1 MVYPM
6 LSNTDQLA
14 IVNCMEISLKA
25 ETLFHVG
32 ALPITN
38 SVLTTW
44 VVMLLLVMVGLAARR
59 VRLVPR
65 GIQNVVEMMVVSLYD
80 MIKPI
85 INNDKVTRRIFPLL
99 GILFVFILVSN
110 VAGLLPGVGS
120 IGLREIHDGHEILV
134 PLFRAPTSDL
144 NTTFA
149 LSVISVVVTTVL
161 GVAIIGP
168 VSYTKKFIRLTSP
181 IDFFIGIFEMISEL
195 SRLLSYS
202 FRLFGNIFA
211 GEVMISVITFLIPWV
226 IPAPLYA
233 FELFVAFIQAFV
245 FVVLTALFT
254 GLAIVDHDAH
264 HDEHQMAAQL
274 NTSTN

>member
-1 MVYPM
+1 M
-6 LSNTDQLA
+6 LSNTDWLA

-32 ALPITN
+32 SLPVTN

-44 VVMLLLVMVGLAARR
+44 VVMILLVLIGLLARR
-59 VRLVPR
+59 VRLIPR
-65 GIQNVVEMMVVSLYD
+65 GVQNVVEMVVVSLYD
-80 MIKPI
+80 LIKPI

-99 GILFVFILVSN
+99 GVLFVFILISN
-110 VAGLLPGVGS
+110 WAGLLPGVGS
-120 IGLREIHDGHEILV
+120 IGVRELHEGKEILV

-149 LSVISVVVTTVL
+149 LAVISVVVTTVL

-233 FELFVAFIQAFV
+233 FELFVGFIQAFV
-245 FVVLTALFT
+245 FVVLTALFIS
-254 GLAIVDHDAH
+254 LAIVDHDAH
-264 HDEHQMAAQL
+264 PHDQVEAELQP
-274 NTSTN
+274 STN